1 MTEMRIDKWLWAAR
15 IFKSRTMAAAACE
28 GGKVDVNDQAVKPSR
43 LIHPGDRLA
52 IGLPR
57 LRRIVRVVAVSER
70 RGPGAEAAK
79 LYDDLTPPAP
89 PREMRP
95 APVGYRPPGAGRPTK
110 RERRQLD
117 RLSFG
122 SPAAPS

>member
-1 MTEMRIDKWLWAAR
+1 MRVDKWLWAAR
-15 IFKSRTMAAAACE
+15 FFKSRTIAAAACE

-43 LIHPGDRLA
+43 LIRPGDRLA

-57 LRRIVRVVAVSER
+57 IKRIVRVVGLSER

-79 LYDDLTPPAP
+79 LYDDQTPPPP
-89 PREMRP
+89 PRAMRP
-95 APVGYRPPGAGRPTK
+95 APVAYRPPGAGRPTK

-117 RLSFG
+117 RLS
-122 SPAAPS
+122 S